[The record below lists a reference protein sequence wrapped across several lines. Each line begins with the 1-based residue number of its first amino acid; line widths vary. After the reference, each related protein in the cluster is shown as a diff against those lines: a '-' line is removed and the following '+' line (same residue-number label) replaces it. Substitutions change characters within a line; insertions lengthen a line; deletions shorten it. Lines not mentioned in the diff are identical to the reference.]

1 MFRYDLTQTMLK
13 IYKAALI
20 LVVYTLSEPNI
31 PLTQDFI
38 VKTNPNPNPKPAWS
52 LNKDWYL

>member
-1 MFRYDLTQTMLK
+1 MLK

-20 LVVYTLSEPNI
+20 LVVYTLSEPNS

-38 VKTNPNPNPKPAWS
+38 VKTNPNPNPKPARS